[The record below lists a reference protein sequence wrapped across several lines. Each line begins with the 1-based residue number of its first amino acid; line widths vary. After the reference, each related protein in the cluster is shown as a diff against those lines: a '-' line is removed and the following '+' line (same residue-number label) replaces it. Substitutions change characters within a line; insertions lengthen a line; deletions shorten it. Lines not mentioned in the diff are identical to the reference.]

1 LTTISKGS
9 KKKNLSNKKRGHTL
23 TYVNNTLNTRSM
35 AAGRFNVPR
44 VTNYY
49 GGRTLNKRIPYLLN
63 NLPADKRSEA
73 KLNRFKHQVP
83 LADQL
88 IKGTLKL
95 QINQLKNLKN
105 SSSQKC
111 IRAKGKDPVQISS
124 DAQPKTDKIELLAC
138 NTSKDIA
145 KGEYEIKVLRGDKVK
160 IQSKSADPYSTIYK
174 ELKAKDTE
182 FYCYQPKQDR
192 SFRVVLKNLHPST
205 DKEDIKIAIEELHH
219 KVINVW
225 NIQNSRRKQA
235 LSMCNIEVEPRENN
249 KDIYSVKYLLYNKC
263 AVR

>member
-1 LTTISKGS
+1 MFINRPRSSSFSGS
-9 KKKNLSNKKRGHTL
+9 
-23 TYVNNTLNTRSM
+23 
-35 AAGRFNVPR
+35 
-44 VTNYY
+44 TNQ
-49 GGRTLNKRIPYLLN
+49 GNIEV
-63 NLPADKRSEA
+63 ADKPAEESEEQFFTELA
-73 KLNRFKHQVP
+73 TPAVP
-83 LADQL
+83 TSNSFTGLDELELADKPETQTPKPIRPPPL
-88 IKGTLKL
+88 FIDGVKNIQPLLKL
-95 QINQLKNLKN
+95 L
-105 SSSQKC
+105 
-111 IRAKGKDPVQISS
+111 
-124 DAQPKTDKIELLAC
+124 E
-138 NTSKDIA
+138 DIA

-249 KDIYSVKYLLYNKC
+249 KDIYSIQLQQGI
-263 AVR
+263 